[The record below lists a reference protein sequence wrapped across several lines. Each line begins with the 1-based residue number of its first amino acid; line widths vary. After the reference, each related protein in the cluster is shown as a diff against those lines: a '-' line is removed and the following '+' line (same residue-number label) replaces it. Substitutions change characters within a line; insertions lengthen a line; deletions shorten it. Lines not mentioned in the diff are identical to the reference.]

1 MTLPSKSLRDDIPE
15 TSENREVPATS
26 TPVSIEIPTAAKST
40 VPEPV
45 PESAPEEVVVKSE
58 PLEASVPKKGRGRP
72 PGRKNRPKTCPN
84 CAGNVPCVDHCPAC
98 RTGSAC
104 EQHTTRQRCAKCTRT
119 RTCPAHS

>member
-1 MTLPSKSLRDDIPE
+1 MTLPSDSPRDNIPE
-15 TSENREVPATS
+15 TSERREAPTTPA
-26 TPVSIEIPTAAKST
+26 PVSIEVPLAAKPAT
-40 VPEPV
+40 PEPLPDSV
-45 PESAPEEVVVKSE
+45 PEEVVVKPEPQEVSE
-58 PLEASVPKKGRGRP
+58 PKKGRGRP

-84 CAGNVPCVDHCPAC
+84 CADNVPCVDHCPAC